1 MLRTVRARTTLT
13 AVAVMS
19 TAVAIASFA
28 LVILLQRSLL
38 RDVDAR
44 AGVRLHDLVVI
55 AERDQVPPVLAGD
68 DEDSTVAQ
76 LVADNRIVAQSPA
89 IRDDV
94 VIADFAPEGSGIVT
108 RSVSNAPIVGGG
120 TYRVAAQRVTAPS
133 GPAVAYAGASVE
145 PVTDSIHSVEALL
158 AVVGPALILLTGG
171 MTWWLVGRTLDPVEA
186 IRAEVAEISA
196 AGLARRVPERDT
208 GDEIQRLAQTMNS
221 MLARLDDAASRQ
233 RQFVSDAAHELR
245 SPIATIRAELDLATA
260 HPDDVHLPALVD
272 RLTASSTRLERLV
285 DDLFVLATA
294 DERSPQRRTEVDLDE
309 LVLRQ
314 AESLL
319 ATSGHA
325 VDAGK
330 VDAARVLGDRSQLE
344 RVVANLLDNAERHAT
359 STIVVELRSADGT
372 AELIVADDG
381 PGIPSEL
388 RERVFDRFTRLDE
401 ARDRHQGGAGLG
413 LAIAHQIVADHGGS
427 IALADSNRGARFV
440 IRLPTAPMTE
450 AGRVVQSLPHGN
462 SQLARGQAGPVP
474 SGPQRL
480 DGPR

>member
-1 MLRTVRARTTLT
+1 MLRTVRARTTMT

-19 TAVAIASFA
+19 AAVAIASFA

-44 AGVRLHDLVVI
+44 AAVRLHDLVALAV
-55 AERDQVPPVLAGD
+55 RDQVPRLLAGD

-76 LVADNRIVAQSPA
+76 LVADNEIVAQSPA
-89 IRDDV
+89 IRGGV
-94 VIADFAPEGSGIVT
+94 VIADFAPAGSSIVT
-108 RSVSNAPIVGGG
+108 RYVSNAPIVGGG

-145 PVTDSIHSVEALL
+145 PVTDSIHSVEVLL

-221 MLARLDDAASRQ
+221 MLARLDDATSRQ

-245 SPIATIRAELDLATA
+245 SPVAAIRAELDLATA
-260 HPDDVHLPALVD
+260 HPDDVDWPALLD
-272 RLTASSTRLERLV
+272 RLTTSSTRLERLV
-285 DDLFVLATA
+285 KDLFVLATA
-294 DERSPQRRTEVDLDE
+294 DEQSSQRPTEVDLDE
-309 LVLRQ
+309 LVLRDV
-314 AESLL
+314 ESLR

-325 VDAGK
+325 VEARK
-330 VDAARVLGDRSQLE
+330 VDAARVLGDRDQLE
-344 RVVANLLDNAERHAT
+344 RVVANLLDNAERHTT
-359 STIVVELRSADGT
+359 STIVVELRSADAI
-372 AELIVADDG
+372 AELTVADDG
-381 PGIPSEL
+381 PGIPSPL
-388 RERVFDRFTRLDE
+388 RERVFERFTRLDE
-401 ARDRHQGGAGLG
+401 ARDRDQGGAGLG
-413 LAIAHQIVADHGGS
+413 LAIARQIVTDHGGS
-427 IALADSNRGARFV
+427 IELADSNGGARFV

-450 AGRVVQSLPHGN
+450 AGRFVRSHQHGK
-462 SQLARGQAGPVP
+462 SQPAGNQAGPVP

-480 DGPR
+480 DDP